1 LTRQCAKRIADGSLV
16 VRRAD
21 ARSSL
26 PNRLKPSNDDLEHV
40 KKIRVT
46 PKKQKMTKRKED
58 E

>member
-1 LTRQCAKRIADGSLV
+1 LTRQCAKRIANGLLV
-16 VRRAD
+16 VRRAK

-26 PNRLKPSNDDLEHV
+26 PNRLKPSNDDLEYI

-46 PKKQKMTKRKED
+46 PKKQKITKQKED